1 MVKITKYF
9 PSLLVYV
16 NFLGLFFIVL
26 TLFAFS
32 NRQRS
37 QISMNDLPT
46 GLHNVAA
53 LKYRSV
59 GLVEVGGV
67 EHGQGLVDVAL
78 QGPVGAVGH
87 RVHQAWDEV

>member
-1 MVKITKYF
+1 
-9 PSLLVYV
+9 
-16 NFLGLFFIVL
+16 
-26 TLFAFS
+26 
-32 NRQRS
+32 
-37 QISMNDLPT
+37 MNDLPT

-67 EHGQGLVDVAL
+67 EHGQGLVDIAL
-78 QGPVGAVGH
+78 QGPIRAVGH

>member
-1 MVKITKYF
+1 
-9 PSLLVYV
+9 
-16 NFLGLFFIVL
+16 
-26 TLFAFS
+26 
-32 NRQRS
+32 
-37 QISMNDLPT
+37 MNNLPT

-78 QGPVGAVGH
+78 QGPVWAVGH
-87 RVHQAWDEV
+87 CVHQAWDEVWGQGNDEGLRRTAKSSSVY